1 MGTTVTI
8 GAKYGHLTVIEEAPR
23 GKHGER
29 RCICRCDCGN
39 VGNFIVYP
47 MLAGRNTHCKK
58 CNPHSGGY
66 RFPDIV
72 GKRINGWDVIEAAD
86 GSSRKAA
93 TGYMFRCRCV
103 RCGHETIKSH
113 GELNHSRSDRC
124 SYCQPSFNFVITG
137 TTATGQLPDGTGFI
151 VDTEDINLVEQHYW
165 SYHKK
170 DGYIT
175 SPQNVKLH
183 RLLLGVEDPTII
195 VDHINRNRLD
205 NRKSNLRI
213 VSSFENATNHSKL
226 SNNKSGYTGV
236 YYSRYAKRYEVK
248 VGYNRKRIKLG
259 SSQDNLVLLAGMYNV
274 AARYLFG
281 EYVGEL
287 NDVPDPPQGI
297 IDSVIEKCQKYMDAP
312 ASTADA
318 FSMEVAI

>member
-1 MGTTVTI
+1 MRTTVII
-8 GAKYGHLTVIEEAPR
+8 GEKYGHLTVLEEAPR

-39 VGNFIVYP
+39 VANFIIYP

-72 GKRINGWDVIEAAD
+72 GKRINGWDVLEAVD
-86 GSSRKAA
+86 GSPQKKV
-93 TGYMFRCRCV
+93 TGYMFRCQCA

-113 GELNHSRSDRC
+113 GELNHSKSNRC
-124 SYCQPSFNFVITG
+124 RFCQPNFNFVVSGTIATG
-137 TTATGQLPDGTGFI
+137 TLPDGTSFI
-151 VDTEDINLVEQHYW
+151 VDAEDMNRVEQFPW
-165 SYHKK
+165 QLHKR

-175 SPQNVKLH
+175 AKGKIKLH
-183 RLLLGVEDPTII
+183 RFLLGVTDPKII
-195 VDHINRNRLD
+195 VDHVNRNRLD

-213 VSSFENATNHSKL
+213 VSSFENSANHSPL
-226 SNNKSGYTGV
+226 SNNKTGYTGV
-236 YYSRYAKRYEVK
+236 YYSNCDKRYEVK
-248 VGYNRKRIKLG
+248 VGYNRKRILLG
-259 SSQDNLVLLAGMYNV
+259 SSPDDLILLAGMYNV
-274 AARYLFG
+274 AARYFFG

-287 NDVPDPPQGI
+287 NDVPDPPQ
-297 IDSVIEKCQKYMDAP
+297 DVINGVINKCKKYKEAP
-312 ASTADA
+312 AATADA